1 MRHDARQRC
10 LGSAGLYRY
19 TMGGTG
25 LFRLSIL
32 HKDGDGIIMGAES
45 TDSVTELSEAGVH
58 CIAYGV

>member
-10 LGSAGLYRY
+10 LGSAGLCRY
-19 TMGGTG
+19 TMGGTA

-32 HKDGDGIIMGAES
+32 HKDEDGMIMAAES
-45 TDSVTELSEAGVH
+45 TDLVTGFSEAGVH